1 MIVTARE
8 VYDKL
13 VKEDRILESAGR
25 ITFSFDDVNII
36 VKQKDVV
43 GNIIQEWVQGWL
55 IKNNIEYAPR
65 DSMESP

>member
-25 ITFSFDDVNII
+25 QLRKARFNRFVFAHTA
-36 VKQKDVV
+36 
-43 GNIIQEWVQGWL
+43 L
-55 IKNNIEYAPR
+55 NNTTASR
-65 DSMESP
+65 LQ

>member
-36 VKQKDVV
+36 VKQKGRCRQHHPRMGSGVV
-43 GNIIQEWVQGWL
+43 DKEQ
-55 IKNNIEYAPR
+55 Y
-65 DSMESP
+65 

>member
-55 IKNNIEYAPR
+55 IKNNIEYAPG